1 MSRFSQYS
9 PLVWR
14 LMVFAFIIGLTSSLP
29 DILFN
34 FYLLSLG
41 FDNSVAG
48 ELASIVRLAGF
59 AMAIP
64 LGIAV
69 DRFGGIRTVQVAAVI
84 NMAVWFAILN
94 VTDLAWLRGFYFFS
108 GVFFT
113 AQSVAV
119 LPSIIRVT
127 TPEQR
132 PFLFGL
138 NFSIFMGT
146 GVFAALIGG
155 MLPGII
161 AQFKGIDA
169 MSTEAYRVA
178 LHGVIVLTGIG
189 FVSLLGLHR
198 RIMSATTNH
207 AEVATHSEGVPVPL
221 ATMIYRVLGRLSL
234 GFAAGVFHPFV
245 NIFLRQTYAIPDSQ
259 IGATIAIFSLTSA
272 LGGMFCGVI
281 IARLGIRRAILA
293 TTLACASLIMG
304 ILLPSAMWFV
314 IVYAMLSFMISMV
327 YPLGDVLLMDS
338 VAPVQ
343 RGLASSMAMMMW
355 SLGFALAAMLS
366 GRLQVAS
373 GFTWPILLYAV
384 GFVATG
390 MLYWMIR
397 FPRYGAVQP
406 TAA

>member
-1 MSRFSQYS
+1 
-9 PLVWR
+9 
-14 LMVFAFIIGLTSSLP
+14 
-29 DILFN
+29 
-34 FYLLSLG
+34 
-41 FDNSVAG
+41 
-48 ELASIVRLAGF
+48 
-59 AMAIP
+59 
-64 LGIAV
+64 
-69 DRFGGIRTVQVAAVI
+69 
-84 NMAVWFAILN
+84 MAVWFAILN
-94 VTDLAWLRGFYFFS
+94 VTDLALLRGFYFFS

-146 GVFAALIGG
+146 GVFTALIGG
-155 MLPGII
+155 MLPSMI

-178 LHGVIVLTGIG
+178 LHGVIILTGIG
-189 FVSLLGLHR
+189 LVSLLGMHR

-207 AEVATHSEGVPVPL
+207 AEVTTHSEGVPVPL

-304 ILLPSAMWFV
+304 ILLPSALWFV

-384 GFVATG
+384 GFVVTG
-390 MLYWMIR
+390 VLYWVIR
-397 FPRYGAVQP
+397 FPRYGVMNP
-406 TAA
+406 KT

>member
-1 MSRFSQYS
+1 
-9 PLVWR
+9 
-14 LMVFAFIIGLTSSLP
+14 MVFAFIIGLASSLP

-48 ELASIVRLAGF
+48 EFASVVRLAGF
-59 AMAIP
+59 ALAIP

-69 DRFGGIRTVQVAAVI
+69 DRFGGIRTVQVAALI
-84 NMAVWFAILN
+84 NIVVWFAILN

-119 LPSIIRVT
+119 LPSLIRVT

-161 AQFKGIDA
+161 AQIQGIDA
-169 MSTEAYRVA
+169 MSSEAYRMA

-189 FVSLLGLHR
+189 LIALLGLHR

-207 AEVATHSEGVPVPL
+207 SEAVINTDGVRVSL
-221 ATMIYRVLGRLSL
+221 ATMILRVTGRLSL
-234 GFAAGVFHPFV
+234 GFAAGMFPPFV
-245 NIFLRQTYAIPDSQ
+245 NIYLRQIYAIPDSQ
-259 IGATIAIFSLTSA
+259 IGLIVAVFSLTA
-272 LGGMFCGVI
+272 AFGGVFCGVI
-281 IARLGIRRAILA
+281 IAKLGVRRAMLA
-293 TTLACASLIMG
+293 TALVSAVCVLG
-304 ILLPSAMWFV
+304 ILLPSAVWFV
-314 IVYAMLSFMISMV
+314 VVYAMLNFVISMV

-355 SLGFALAAMLS
+355 SLGVALAAMAS
-366 GRLQVAS
+366 GRLQMAS
-373 GFTWPILLYAV
+373 GFMWPIVLCAAGFAV
-384 GFVATG
+384 TG
-390 MLYWMIR
+390 VLYWVIR
-397 FPRYGAVQP
+397 FPRYDGVGFAPKQLNSVI
-406 TAA
+406 

>member
-1 MSRFSQYS
+1 
-9 PLVWR
+9 
-14 LMVFAFIIGLTSSLP
+14 MVFAFIIGLASSLP

-48 ELASIVRLAGF
+48 EFASVVRLAGF
-59 AMAIP
+59 ALAIP

-69 DRFGGIRTVQVAAVI
+69 DRFGGIRTVQVAALI
-84 NMAVWFAILN
+84 NIVVWFAILN

-119 LPSIIRVT
+119 LPSLIRVT

-161 AQFKGIDA
+161 AQFQGIDA
-169 MSTEAYRVA
+169 MSSEAYRMA
-178 LHGVIVLTGIG
+178 LHGVIVLTGVGLIA
-189 FVSLLGLHR
+189 LLGLHR

-207 AEVATHSEGVPVPL
+207 SEAVINTDGVRVSL
-221 ATMIYRVLGRLSL
+221 ATMILRVTGRLSL
-234 GFAAGVFHPFV
+234 GFAAGMFPPFV
-245 NIFLRQTYAIPDSQ
+245 NIYLRQIYAIPDSQ
-259 IGATIAIFSLTSA
+259 IGLIVAVFSLTA
-272 LGGMFCGVI
+272 AFGGVFCGVI
-281 IARLGIRRAILA
+281 ITKLGVRRAMLA
-293 TTLACASLIMG
+293 TALVSAVCVLG
-304 ILLPSAMWFV
+304 ILLPSAVWFV
-314 IVYAMLSFMISMV
+314 VVYAMLNFVISMV

-355 SLGFALAAMLS
+355 SLGVALAAMAS
-366 GRLQVAS
+366 GRLQMAS
-373 GFTWPILLYAV
+373 GFMWPIVLCAAGFAV
-384 GFVATG
+384 TG
-390 MLYWMIR
+390 VLYWVIR
-397 FPRYGAVQP
+397 FPRYDGVGFAPKQLNSVI
-406 TAA
+406 